1 MVDFFIRRPIFATV
15 CALLIILAGAVCIPG
30 LPISLYPSLAPPQ
43 VTVTSNYVGANAQVV
58 ESAVTIPLEQQIN
71 GVEGMHYITSTSS
84 NDGTSTIN
92 VTFRTGYDLNIAA
105 VDVQNRVAT
114 AQGRLPQEIK
124 NTGVTITKANPN
136 FVFAAGFYSPDNSL
150 SNQYIS
156 NYLDVYVKDA
166 LKRIPGVGDVLIF
179 GERKYAMRIWL
190 DPTKLAARQLTA
202 ADVVSALQEQ
212 NVEIPAGQLGR
223 PPADPKQSFQVTLR
237 VVGRL
242 SEPREF
248 ENIILKNTSN
258 GIVQLKDVGRAE
270 IGAESYDTNLLYS
283 GHQAVGVGVQQLSN
297 ANALAVDKAAKAQ
310 LEELSKSFPPG
321 IKYVIAFD
329 TTTVVGDS
337 VREVVGTLEAA
348 VAIVIIVIFLFLLDW
363 RATII
368 PAVTIPVSLIG
379 TFAFIKVFGFSIN
392 SLTLFGITLATG
404 LVVDDA
410 IVVIENAQ
418 RHITAEKTDPH
429 TATSAAMAEVSSAVV
444 ATSLVLISVFVPVS
458 FFPGTTGILY
468 KQFSLTIAFAI
479 AISLFNAL
487 TLSPALA
494 AILLRGEEHKYTVFD
509 WTRLE
514 WLSRAYRAFAHA
526 VDAAIRGL
534 ASAYGK
540 AICRVLNFRYVMI
553 VLFFVGLAATAYM
566 YIHVPTGFV
575 PQEDQNYFIVVVQ
588 TPQGASLAYTT
599 EVAKQAEVIL
609 RSDPDVFGT
618 FAVPGFS
625 LSGGSSS
632 NYGLIFAPLKPIDD
646 RKGPGHAASDIV
658 ARVSPRLFGVPGA
671 IVVAFEPPAI
681 NGIGSFGGF
690 QFELQDLG
698 RNTLQ
703 DLDTVAH
710 KIVAG
715 SHQRQDLRGLF
726 TSYTANDP
734 QQLVQIDREKAKAIG
749 VPISQVTQALG
760 VYMGSQYVNDFDF
773 NNRSYRV
780 YVQADQPFR
789 MSARDL
795 RNYYVRSDTNGLVPL
810 ANIVMLNETSGP
822 QVINHYNLFRSAEID
837 GAAAPG
843 YSSGQGLKAMEDLAK
858 QNMLQGM
865 SFSWTGLALEE
876 AEAQGKAI
884 IIFGLGILVVYLTLS
899 AQYESFALP
908 FIILLAVPMAV
919 LGALLLISARGLV
932 DDVYVQIGLVMLI
945 GLSAK
950 NSILIVEFAEQLI
963 ERGRTITNA
972 AIEAAELRLRPILM
986 TSFAFLL
993 GVLPLY
999 FATGAG
1005 KLGRHSVGTAIVGG
1019 MLFSTVLNLFFIPV
1033 LYVILKTV
1041 LVSFSKKTIAARPQL
1056 EVAYSSQER
1065 TGD

>member
-1 MVDFFIRRPIFATV
+1 LVDFFIKRPIFATV

-30 LPISLYPSLAPPQ
+30 LPISLYPTLAPPQ
-43 VTVTSNYVGANAQVV
+43 VTVSSNFVGANAQVV

-84 NDGTSTIN
+84 NDGTSNIN

-166 LKRIPGVGDVLIF
+166 LKRIPGVGDVIIF

-190 DPTKLAARQLTA
+190 DPTKLAARQLTS
-202 ADVVSALQEQ
+202 ADVVAALQEQ
-212 NVEIPAGQLGR
+212 NIEIPAGQLGR
-223 PPADPKQSFQVTLR
+223 PPADQKQTFQITLR

-242 SEPREF
+242 SEPKEF
-248 ENIILKNTSN
+248 ENIILKNTRN

-283 GHQAVGVGVQQLSN
+283 GHQAIGVGVQQLSN
-297 ANALAVDKAAKAQ
+297 ANALAVDKAAKAE
-310 LEELSKSFPPG
+310 LEDLSKSFPPG

-337 VREVVGTLEAA
+337 VREVVTTLEEA
-348 VAIVIIVIFLFLLDW
+348 VLIVIIVIFLFLLDW

-379 TFAFIKVFGFSIN
+379 TFAFIKIFDFSIN

-418 RHITAEKTDPH
+418 RHINEDNTDPH

-468 KQFSLTIAFAI
+468 RQFSLTIAFSI

-509 WTRLE
+509 WTRVR
-514 WLSRAYRAFAHA
+514 WLMWGYRKFAHG

-534 ASAYGK
+534 AAAYGK
-540 AICRVLNFRYVMI
+540 AICKVLNYRYAMI
-553 VLFFVGLAATAYM
+553 VLFFAGLGATAYM
-566 YIHVPTGFV
+566 YVHVPTGFV

-588 TPQGASLAYTT
+588 APPGASLAYTT
-599 EVAKQAEVIL
+599 DVAMQAEQIL
-609 RSDPDVFGT
+609 RADPDVFGT

-646 RKGPGHAASDIV
+646 RKGKGHAVSDIV
-658 ARVSPRLFGVPGA
+658 ARVSPKLFGVPGA

-703 DLDTVAH
+703 DVDAVAH

-715 SHQRQDLRGLF
+715 SSQRPDLRGLF
-726 TSYTANDP
+726 TSFTANDP

-789 MSARDL
+789 MNARDL
-795 RNYYVRSDTNGLVPL
+795 RQYYVRSDSNGLVPL
-810 ANIVMLNETSGP
+810 GNIVSLKETSGA

-843 YSSGQGLKAMEDLAK
+843 YSSSQGLKAMEELAR

-865 SFSWTGLALEE
+865 SFKWTGLALEE
-876 AEAQGKAI
+876 VEAGGKAI

-919 LGALLLISARGLV
+919 LGALLFISMRGLV

-950 NSILIVEFAEQLI
+950 NSILIVEFAEQLLGQ
-963 ERGRTITNA
+963 GRTIINA

-1033 LYVILKTV
+1033 LYVILKT
-1041 LVSFSKKTIAARPQL
+1041 LLTSFSRKRVEEPAVVVSGSTLSIGG
-1056 EVAYSSQER
+1056 ER
-1065 TGD
+1065 

>member
-1 MVDFFIRRPIFATV
+1 MVNFFIKRPIFASV
-15 CALLIILAGAVCIPG
+15 CALLIILAGAVCIPT
-30 LPISLYPSLAPPQ
+30 LPVSLYPNLAPPQ

-84 NDGTSTIN
+84 NDGTSAIN

-166 LKRIPGVGDVLIF
+166 LKRIPGVGDVVIF

-202 ADVVSALQEQ
+202 ADVVTALQEQ

-223 PPADPKQSFQVTLR
+223 PPADPKQNFQVTLR

-242 SEPREF
+242 SDPREF
-248 ENIILKNTSN
+248 ENIILKNTKNS
-258 GIVQLKDVGRAE
+258 IVQLKDVGRAE
-270 IGAESYDTNLLYS
+270 IGAETYDTNLLYS
-283 GHQAVGVGVQQLSN
+283 GHEAVGVGVQQLSN
-297 ANALAVDKAAKAQ
+297 ANALQVDKAARAQ
-310 LEELSKSFPPG
+310 LAELSKSFPPG

-337 VREVVGTLEAA
+337 VREVVTTLEEA
-348 VAIVIIVIFLFLLDW
+348 VLIVIIVIFLFLLDW

-379 TFAFIKVFGFSIN
+379 TFAFIKIFGFSIN

-410 IVVIENAQ
+410 IVVIENVQ
-418 RHITAEKTDPH
+418 RHINDDRTDAR
-429 TATSAAMAEVSSAVV
+429 TATSVAMAEVSSAVV

-494 AILLRGEEHKYTVFD
+494 AILLRNEEHKYSMLD
-509 WTRLE
+509 WTHIRF
-514 WLSRAYRAFAHA
+514 LSRGYEKF
-526 VDAAIRGL
+526 VRGADRTVQGL
-534 ASAYGK
+534 GAAYGVF
-540 AICRVLNFRYVMI
+540 IIRVLKYRYAIV
-553 VLFFVGLAATAYM
+553 VLFLAGLAATGYM
-566 YIHVPTGFV
+566 YLYVPTGFV

-588 TPQGASLAYTT
+588 SPPGASLAYTT
-599 EVAKQAEVIL
+599 NVAQQAEKIL
-609 RSDPDVFGT
+609 RADPDVFGT

-625 LSGGSSS
+625 LSGGSSP

-646 RKGPGHAASDIV
+646 RKGKGHAASEIV
-658 ARVSPRLFGVPGA
+658 ARVSPKLFGVPGA

-690 QFELQDLG
+690 QFQLQDLG
-698 RNTLQ
+698 RNTLE

-715 SHQRQDLRGLF
+715 SHQRPDLTGLF

-734 QQLVQIDREKAKAIG
+734 QQLVQIDRERAKAMG
-749 VPISQVTQALG
+749 VPISQISQALG

-789 MSARDL
+789 MNSRDL
-795 RNYYVRSDTNGLVPL
+795 RQYYVRSDNSGLVPL
-810 ANIVMLNETSGP
+810 DNLVSFHETSGP
-822 QVINHYNLFRSAEID
+822 QVINHFNLFRSAEID

-858 QNMLQGM
+858 QSVLQGM
-865 SFSWTGLALEE
+865 SYSWSGLALEE
-876 AEAQGKAI
+876 VEAAGKAL
-884 IIFGLGILVVYLTLS
+884 IIFGLGLLVVYLTLS

-919 LGALLLISARGLV
+919 LGALLFVSMRGLV
-932 DDVYVQIGLVMLI
+932 DDVYVQIGLVLLI

-963 ERGRTITNA
+963 ERGRSVMEA

-986 TSFAFLL
+986 TSFAFIL

-999 FATGAG
+999 FASGAG

-1019 MLFSTVLNLFFIPV
+1019 MLFSTVLNLIFIPV
-1033 LYVILKTV
+1033 LYVILKTR
-1041 LVSFSKKTIAARPQL
+1041 LTSSDSKDKQKIDRL
-1056 EVAYSSQER
+1056 REVA
-1065 TGD
+1065 